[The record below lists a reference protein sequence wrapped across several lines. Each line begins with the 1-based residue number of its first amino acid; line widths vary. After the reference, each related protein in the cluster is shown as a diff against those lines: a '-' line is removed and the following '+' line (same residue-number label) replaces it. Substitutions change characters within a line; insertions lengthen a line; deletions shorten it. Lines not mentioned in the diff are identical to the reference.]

1 VSLVLC
7 LGGWSPID
15 WVFFFFLFFFF
26 FNFQFSRQP
35 LFNHS
40 ASSNTTTDKRQLRWT
55 LHKVYLCFS
64 FIFRIALA
72 VRALSCSS
80 RRRKERSHQSAVL
93 NAGLTTTQCV
103 RINPA
108 NIQYCTLPSS
118 AQPLPYEP
126 APFSGR
132 ATPRQPAQ
140 SLHSFLSTLHAY
152 VQPRCRHPHASFFL
166 RGRLE

>member
-1 VSLVLC
+1 MFGWMEPHR
-7 LGGWSPID
+7 LGFFFLS
-15 WVFFFFLFFFF
+15 FFFLFSI
-26 FNFQFSRQP
+26 FNFPANPSSTTQLHRIQP
-35 LFNHS
+35 RTRGNYGGPYTRFTCAFL
-40 ASSNTTTDKRQLRWT
+40 
-55 LHKVYLCFS
+55 

-108 NIQYCTLPSS
+108 NIQYYTLPSS